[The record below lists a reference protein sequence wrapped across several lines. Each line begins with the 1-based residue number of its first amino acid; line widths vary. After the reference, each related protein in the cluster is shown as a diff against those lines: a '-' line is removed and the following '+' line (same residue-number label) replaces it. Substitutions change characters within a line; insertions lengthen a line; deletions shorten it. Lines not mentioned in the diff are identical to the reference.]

1 MSGKFRFI
9 SLTDSS
15 LLIEDSSDTGI
26 ELSDAFGYS
35 LSFLDVRITHEQ
47 LLRFFILSDNARA
60 EEFFSRIVT
69 YRRKFFDE
77 VYEEDVIKLAVSLA
91 TEFEELFADDQN
103 FAYEHLMRRLPQDNV
118 LYKESVLT
126 PRTKTENELLFTAE
140 RVSKRLPDLLARHAT
155 QDEKS
160 DLDFIVEIFDER
172 VDLLHLQGRLPKE
185 IVELNEA
192 FDAYR
197 FQNARERVF
206 TEDVVTRARGLVA
219 KHETQLADPFGDGS
233 VPQKPGFD
241 HIVEF
246 LDERIDTLLIR
257 PPIQIGMGAL
267 EQIFVARKV
276 DPNDRVFTAV
286 QEALN
291 FHKVVNG
298 DPNVPSTD
306 IAYIQTK
313 RDTANRLLNYVKFTH
328 IIKTVQEATELSDAV
343 LSAALSQIEQ
353 DRVYNEDKSKWLW
366 KHNAL
371 RGRPSG
377 VAGSKP
383 NPTIVGTFAQRGLY
397 QTNPGFSN
405 NEIIPNQV
413 SFFSGKNF
421 NDDIGELNDT
431 LLNLSSP
438 SVLRDQFFQEDKSAW
453 LWKHNAKHATNTGGK
468 SGLDF
473 VVEVNAQR
481 DPASDNFVSFFSGKG
496 FNDDIGE
503 AQDNLVNISNSTALQ
518 DLVKSEAK
526 PSKFFKNFHT
536 TITKLSTG
544 GTVEGREGHTADD
557 TYGEDDDVLK
567 PGLGK
572 KEQVKVQD
580 RVLNRAGRPLL
591 PIRDRI
597 NFDQVKKHTL
607 EINKTVP
614 VFFATDFVYGAS
626 QRRAPGTPLI
636 KFDSNINNPVVDPL
650 YVRKYNEIYRY
661 LRDPITGNLKYPNF
675 ASVGV
680 PSFLIDGTN
689 TFTTPYPQDGRIIFQ
704 PDSKHREDYVMIDDG
719 HGSLSG
725 DFHNVTGAE
734 YKVLIPV
741 WRGPNIGWSTLSHN
755 YHPTKTAEGRRIMFH
770 RDLTSV
776 DASRAQVVV
785 PVYNSDGVQ
794 IGTQLEQLNVQATGK
809 SVFEKLRDLGRLG
822 GLFFRRLGVE
832 YLNSS
837 AAVNSVASN
846 VAGALPTVATDRV
859 NAFFYPFQQNPPGQ
873 PEDVKLKKSL
883 GVRKE
888 FVQFGGIDLN
898 GNSLERIGKF
908 FKNYHN
914 VRVLNE
920 FQTKKVDGKVGGA
933 ESNNTTPISRFVAA
947 SKAPKDIYF
956 DRTFVRSRRYPE
968 AVGESDVILKSNIQP
983 QGEEAHAK
991 ENNSNHFSNSVKN
1004 NLYYFGKIV
1013 EGITGLP
1020 NESIDATETFISA
1033 KNRIAESRAFIRQ
1046 EFFAKRQSIEIRD
1059 EEPSPL
1065 SIITEFDSSGNPINL
1080 NTERPT
1086 TIRTVRRWKDRIYVS
1101 YANLQNRRTDQG
1113 TYTYTAFNTYTASNP
1128 LNDWQ
1133 RSGYGPTIQ
1142 LTSSK
1147 YDRTYNYRTGYAW
1160 NGFAISPTFD
1170 DTPYYAYIP
1179 SNNGSGWGFFWYPA
1193 KNHWVF
1199 IDGIGT
1205 SGGQLRTGSSGIV
1218 GIDEENF
1225 YIQFLTASDPKRPTG
1240 SHTLPDTANGGLVNF
1255 SFYFPPYTPSYAIQ
1269 TVYKWQGL
1277 GKIVDIMG
1285 GDVQYPVGNTNVLNK
1300 QGKLLFGSDG
1310 HLYVLLYNVGG
1321 LGVFPTTGTVN
1332 DNQTGTP
1339 PPGGGSW
1346 RQVSYRTFA
1355 NLQQPVPGEFL
1366 EPVGVQAKNTST
1378 DKTFYKRVA
1387 TYRRTHT
1394 ETVEAADPGSAFIPV
1409 YCASYFLEPYVSE
1422 AGKSANF

>member
-9 SLTDSS
+9 SLTDNS
-15 LLIEDSSDTGI
+15 LLIQDSEDTAI
-26 ELSDAFGYS
+26 EIDDAFGFS
-35 LSFLDVRITHEQ
+35 LSFFDLRITHEQ
-47 LLRFFILSDNARA
+47 LMRFFLLD
-60 EEFFSRIVT
+60 EVYQEDFFSRIAH
-69 YRRKFFDE
+69 YHRKFF
-77 VYEEDVIKLAVSLA
+77 EEIPTEDAVKLAVALA
-91 TEFEELFADDQN
+91 TEFEELFLEDSD
-103 FAYEHLMRRLPQDNV
+103 FEYFHLMRRLPQDNV
-118 LYKESVLT
+118 LFTESVIA
-126 PRTKTENELLFTAE
+126 PRIKTQNELLFTAD

-160 DLDFIVEIFDER
+160 DLDFIVELFDER
-172 VDLLHLQGRLPKE
+172 LDLIHIQNRLPKE
-185 IVELNEA
+185 IAELNEV
-192 FDAYR
+192 FNVYR
-197 FQNARERVF
+197 FQGPRERVF
-206 TEDVVTRARGLVA
+206 TEEVVTRARGIVA
-219 KHETQLADPFGDGS
+219 KHETQLVDPFGDGS
-233 VPQKPGFD
+233 VAQKPGFD

-246 LDERIDTLLIR
+246 LDERLDTLLIR

-286 QEALN
+286 QEALD

-298 DPNVPSTD
+298 DPNALSRD

-328 IIKTVQEATELSDAV
+328 IIKTVQESAELNDDV
-343 LSAALSQIEQ
+343 LSTALSQIEQ

-371 RGRPSG
+371 HS
-377 VAGSKP
+377 
-383 NPTIVGTFAQRGLY
+383 PTPASRSTKNIIVGTFAQRGLY
-397 QTNPGFSN
+397 QTNPGFST

-413 SFFSGKNF
+413 SFFANKNF
-421 NDDIGELNDT
+421 NDDIGEANDT
-431 LLNLSSP
+431 LLNVSSP
-438 SVLRDQFFQEDKSAW
+438 SILKDQFFQEDKSSW
-453 LWKHNAKHATNTGGK
+453 LWKHNAKHSTNTGGK

-481 DPASDNFVSFFSGKG
+481 DPANAPNNFVSFFANKN

-503 AQDNLVNISNSTALQ
+503 AQDTLVNISNSTALQ
-518 DLVKSEAK
+518 DLIKSEAK

-557 TYGEDDDVLK
+557 AYGEDDDVLK

-572 KEQVKVQD
+572 KEEVKVQD

-591 PIRDRI
+591 PIRDRV
-597 NFDQVKKHTL
+597 NFDQIQKHTL
-607 EINKTVP
+607 QINKTVP
-614 VFFATDFVYGAS
+614 VFFATDFVYGGS
-626 QRRAPGTPLI
+626 QRRGPGTPLI

-650 YVRKYNEIYRY
+650 YVKKYNEIYRY
-661 LRDPITGNLKYPNF
+661 LRDPITGNLKYPTF

-689 TFTTPYPQDGRIIFQ
+689 TFTTPYPQDSRIIFQ

-725 DFHNVTGAE
+725 DFHNPTGAE
-734 YKVLIPV
+734 YKVLRPI
-741 WRGPNIGWSTLSHN
+741 WRGANIGWSTLSN
-755 YHPTKTAEGRRIMFH
+755 NFHPTKTPEGRRIMFH
-770 RDLTSV
+770 RDLTPL
-776 DASRAQVVV
+776 DRSRGQVAV

-794 IGTQLEQLNVQATGK
+794 VGTQLAQLNVQATGK
-809 SVFEKLRDLGRLG
+809 SVLEKLRDLGRLG

-846 VAGALPTVATDRV
+846 IAGTLPTVATDRV
-859 NAFFYPFQQNPPGQ
+859 SAFFYPWQQNPPGQ

-914 VRVLNE
+914 VRVLNQL
-920 FQTKKVDGKVGGA
+920 QTKKVDGKVGGA

-956 DRTFVRSRRYPE
+956 DRLLLRSRRYPE
-968 AVGESDVILKSNIQP
+968 AAGESDVILKSNIQP
-983 QGEEAHAK
+983 QGEEAYAK

-1013 EGITGLP
+1013 EGITGIP
-1020 NESIDATETFISA
+1020 NESIHATETFISA

-1046 EFFAKRQSIEIRD
+1046 EFFAKKQSIEIR
-1059 EEPSPL
+1059 EEDPSPL
-1065 SIITEFDSSGNPINL
+1065 SIITEFDSSGNRINL

-1086 TIRTVRRWKDRIYVS
+1086 TTRTVRRWKDRIYVS

-1113 TYTYTAFNTYTASNP
+1113 AYTYTAFNTYTASNP
-1128 LNDWQ
+1128 LEDWQ

-1142 LTSSK
+1142 FTSSK
-1147 YDRTYNYRTGYAW
+1147 YDRTYNYKTGYAW
-1160 NGFAISPTFD
+1160 NGYSIAPTFD
-1170 DTPYYAYIP
+1170 DTPYYVYIP
-1179 SNNGSGWGFFWYPA
+1179 SSGGSGWGFFWYDA
-1193 KNHWVF
+1193 ENQWVF
-1199 IDGIGT
+1199 IDGVGT
-1205 SGGQLRTGSSGIV
+1205 SGGQLRTGSGGIV
-1218 GIDEENF
+1218 GIDEANY
-1225 YIQFLTASDPKRPTG
+1225 YIQFLTASNPERPTG
-1240 SHTLPDTANGGLVNF
+1240 SHTLPDIVNGGLVNF

-1285 GDVQYPVGNTNVLNK
+1285 GDVQYSVGSTNVQNK
-1300 QGKLLFGSDG
+1300 RGKLLFGSDG

-1321 LGVFPTTGTVN
+1321 LGVFPTTGTVS
-1332 DNQTGTP
+1332 DNLTGTP
-1339 PPGGGSW
+1339 PPAGGSW
-1346 RQVSYRTFA
+1346 RQVSYRTYA

-1378 DKTFYKRVA
+1378 DKTFYKRVVN
-1387 TYRRTHT
+1387 YRRTHT

>member
-47 LLRFFILSDNARA
+47 LLRFFILSDNTEI
-60 EEFFSRIVT
+60 EELFTRIVT
-69 YRRKFFDE
+69 YRRKFFEE
-77 VYEEDVIKLAVSLA
+77 VYEEDVVKLAVSLA

-118 LYKESVLT
+118 LYQESVLT
-126 PRTKTENELLFTAE
+126 PRIKTENELLFTAE

-197 FQNARERVF
+197 FQDARERVF

-219 KHETQLADPFGDGS
+219 KHETQLIDPFGDGS

-328 IIKTVQEATELSDAV
+328 IIKTVQEATDLSDVV
-343 LSAALSQIEQ
+343 LSTALSQIER

-371 RGRPSG
+371 RS
-377 VAGSKP
+377 
-383 NPTIVGTFAQRGLY
+383 PTPASRSTKNIIVGTFAQRGLY
-397 QTNPGFSN
+397 QTNPGFSSN
-405 NEIIPNQV
+405 QIIPNQV
-413 SFFSGKNF
+413 SFFANKNF
-421 NDDIGELNDT
+421 NDDIGEANDT

-438 SVLRDQFFQEDKSAW
+438 SVLRDQFFQEDKSTW

-503 AQDNLVNISNSTALQ
+503 AQDSLISISNSTALQ
-518 DLVKSEAK
+518 DLIKSEAK
-526 PSKFFKNFHT
+526 PSKFFKNYHT

-544 GTVEGREGHTADD
+544 GTVEGREGHTVDD
-557 TYGEDDDVLK
+557 AYGEDDEVLK

-572 KEQVKVQD
+572 KEEVKVQD

-591 PIRDRI
+591 PIRERVD
-597 NFDQVKKHTL
+597 FDQIEKHTL
-607 EINKTVP
+607 QINKTVP
-614 VFFATDFVYGAS
+614 VFFATDFVYGGS
-626 QRRAPGTPLI
+626 QRRGPGTPLI

-650 YVRKYNEIYRY
+650 YVKHYNEIYRY

-680 PSFLIDGTN
+680 PFFLIDGTN

-725 DFHNVTGAE
+725 DFHNITGAE
-734 YKVLIPV
+734 YKVLRPI
-741 WRGPNIGWSTLSHN
+741 WRGANIGWSTLSYN
-755 YHPTKTAEGRRIMFH
+755 FHPTKTPEGRRIMFH
-770 RDLTSV
+770 RDLTAL
-776 DASRAQVVV
+776 DASRGQVAV
-785 PVYNSDGVQ
+785 PVYNSNGVQ

-846 VAGALPTVATDRV
+846 VAGTLPTIATDRV
-859 NAFFYPFQQNPPGQ
+859 TATFIPFGQNLPGQ
-873 PEDVKLKKSL
+873 PEDVKLRKSL
-883 GVRKE
+883 GARKD
-888 FVQFGGIDLN
+888 FVQIGGIDLN
-898 GNSLERIGKF
+898 GDSLERIGKF
-908 FKNYHN
+908 FKNYHTVSAIN
-914 VRVLNE
+914 QL
-920 FQTKKVDGKVGGA
+920 QTQKVDGRIGGS
-933 ESNNTTPISRFVAA
+933 ESNITPKSRFVTAGR
-947 SKAPKDIYF
+947 APEDIYF
-956 DRTFVRSRRYPE
+956 DRLFLRSRRYPQS
-968 AVGESDVILKSNIQP
+968 AGESDLIIKSNVQP
-983 QGEEAHAK
+983 QGEEAYAK
-991 ENNSNHFSNSVKN
+991 ETSSNHVSNSVKN
-1004 NLYYFGKIV
+1004 NLYYFGKIA
-1013 EGITGLP
+1013 EGITGIP
-1020 NESIDATETFISA
+1020 NEKAYLSETFISA
-1033 KNRIAESRAFIRQ
+1033 RSRIAESRFFIEQ
-1046 EFFAKRQSIEIRD
+1046 ELFAKKQSIEIL
-1059 EEPSPL
+1059 EHEPNPL
-1065 SIITEFDSSGNPINL
+1065 NLINEFDSFGNRINL
-1080 NTERPT
+1080 ETEEPLT
-1086 TIRTVRRWKDRIYVS
+1086 TRTVRRWKDSIYVS
-1101 YANLQNRRTDQG
+1101 YAQLITRRTDQG
-1113 TYTYTAFNTYTASNP
+1113 AYKYTAFNTYTPDNP
-1128 LNDWQ
+1128 LENWQ
-1133 RSGYGPTIQ
+1133 RPGYGPTIQ
-1142 LTSSK
+1142 FTNSK
-1147 YDRTYNYRTGYAW
+1147 FDQTYNYNKGYAW
-1160 NGFAISPTFD
+1160 NGYSIAPTFD
-1170 DTPYYAYIP
+1170 DTPYYVYIP
-1179 SNNGSGWGFFWYPA
+1179 TSGSAYGFFWYA
-1193 KNHWVF
+1193 AENQWVF
-1199 IDGIGT
+1199 IDGVGT
-1205 SGGQLRTGSSGIV
+1205 SGGQLQIGSGGIV
-1218 GIDEENF
+1218 VIDEANY
-1225 YIQFLTASDPKRPTG
+1225 YIQFLTASDPERPTG
-1240 SHTLPDTANGGLVNF
+1240 SHTLPDVVNGGLINF
-1255 SFYFPPYTPSYAIQ
+1255 TFYFPTYISSPTLQ
-1269 TVYKWQGL
+1269 TVYKWQNL

-1285 GDVQYPVGNTNVLNK
+1285 GDVQYPVGFTNAQNLA
-1300 QGKLLFGSDG
+1300 GKLLFHTDG
-1310 HLYVLLYNVGG
+1310 HLYVALHNLSG
-1321 LGVFPTTGTVN
+1321 LGPYPTTGTVN
-1332 DNQTGTP
+1332 SYFTGTP
-1339 PPGGGSW
+1339 PGGTW
-1346 RQVSYRTFA
+1346 RQVSYKTYT
-1355 NLQQPVPGEFL
+1355 NLQPASGEVL

-1378 DKTFYKRVA
+1378 DKTFYKRVM